1 MNHIH
6 ELRRCCFDM
15 SAKSKSPSIMRK
27 RVTNANS
34 TFMKS
39 SEWVPSRKIPEKTK
53 ETKMALITIRRWM
66 RSALACASLGC
77 SLQNLRLEGEAGLF
91 SGNLPPRPFFL
102 QT

>member
-6 ELRRCCFDM
+6 ALRRCCFDM
-15 SAKSKSPSIMRK
+15 SGKSKSPSIMRK

-53 ETKMALITIRRWM
+53 EIKMELITIRRCM

-77 SLQNLRLEGEAGLF
+77 LFQNLRLEEEAGLF
-91 SGNLPPRPFFL
+91 PSNLPLRPFFL
-102 QT
+102 P